1 MNNEEKNIN
10 EELLNRALD
19 NDSDNSNDSLTTDN
33 LDNTNTSIAEKK
45 DNEFSGYFHERDRL
59 DHNDIVKEV
68 STSFIEYSMSVI
80 ASRALPDLRDGLKPV
95 HRRILWSMYECGYT
109 PDKPHRKC
117 ATTVGYVMGH
127 YHPHGDSSIY
137 EAMVRLAQDFNQ
149 RYMLV
154 DGHGNFGNVEGDG
167 AAAMRYTES
176 RLAKISLELLKD
188 INKDTVDM
196 DDNFDVTKK
205 EPKVLPSRFPNIL
218 VNGSMGIAVGMAT
231 NMPTHNL
238 GESIDAIIAVMDN
251 PDISVNELM
260 DVIPGPDFPTG
271 GYIVGRSGIRQAYE
285 TGKGSIIMRSKVV
298 VEDMHGGKHKLVIK
312 EIPYLVN
319 KQVMY
324 DKIHELAKEKVIE
337 GISDMKDLSNDRN
350 GIRIEIELKKDVQ
363 PEVVL
368 NQLYKLTPVQSS
380 FGVNNNVLVDNKPM
394 LLSLKEIITQYINHQ
409 IDVITRRTKFDLDED
424 LKRAHILE
432 GLKKA
437 LDNIDRIIEII
448 RNSKDDDEALLNMNN
463 EFSIDEVQGKAI
475 LDMQLRRLTGLSYEK
490 ICNELNELYAEIADL
505 KDILAN
511 HSRVVQIIKDELTAI
526 KDKYGDKRRTEI
538 IEGEV
543 DVEDEDLISVD
554 DIIVSLTTNGYIKR
568 LPVSTYKTQNRG
580 GRGIKGMTLNEDDV
594 VDQNITMSTHD
605 HLLLFTDKG
614 KVYRIKGYKIP
625 ESSRNGK
632 GIPVINIINIEKDEK
647 VKALVP
653 INREWEIQGYLFF
666 VTKNGLCKRVE
677 AKEFESIRQSGKIA
691 ISLKD
696 GDELVDV
703 KPTLGNDEIIIG
715 AANGKA
721 VRFNENG
728 VRAMGRSASG
738 VRGMNVD
745 GSYVI
750 GCCTSKEGKQ
760 ILVVSKYGYGK
771 KTDIEEY
778 RITSRGAK
786 GVKTININEV
796 NGDLVALK
804 AVNGDEDALIM
815 RNDGVIIR
823 ISLEKVSTL
832 GRVTRGVKLIRPEEN
847 TYVKTVT
854 LMEHQED
861 ENIEEESGE

>member
-1 MNNEEKNIN
+1 M
-10 EELLNRALD
+10 EELDNRFF
-19 NDSDNSNDSLTTDN
+19 NHGNM
-33 LDNTNTSIAEKK
+33 
-45 DNEFSGYFHERDRL
+45 
-59 DHNDIVKEV
+59 KEV
-68 STSFIEYSMSVI
+68 NISSEMREDFLSYSMSVI
-80 ASRALPDLRDGLKPV
+80 IDRALPDVKDGMKPV
-95 HRRILWSMYECGYT
+95 HRRVIWAMYDAGFT
-109 PDKPHRKC
+109 PDKPHVKS
-117 ATTVGYVMGH
+117 ANIVGEVMGK
-127 YHPHGDSSIY
+127 YHPHGDTAIY
-137 EAMVRLAQDFNQ
+137 DTMVRMAQPFSY
-149 RYMLV
+149 RYPLV
-154 DGHGNFGNVEGDG
+154 DGHGNFGSLDGDG
-167 AAAMRYTES
+167 AAAMRYTEARMS
-176 RLAKISLELLKD
+176 KISLELVSD
-188 INKDTVDM
+188 I
-196 DDNFDVTKK
+196 KK
-205 EPKVLPSRFPNIL
+205 ETIDWRDNYDARHKEPVVLPSRFPNLL

-251 PDISVNELM
+251 PDIETTELM
-260 DVIPGPDFPTG
+260 NYIPGPDFPTG
-271 GYIVGRSGIRQAYE
+271 GYIVGRGGIRQAYE
-285 TGKGSIIMRSKVV
+285 TGRGSIIMRSKVV
-298 VEDMHGGKHKLVIK
+298 IEDLPGNKHKIIIK

-324 DKIHELAKEKVIE
+324 DKIHELAKEKIID

-363 PEVVL
+363 PEVIL

-394 LLSLKEIITQYINHQ
+394 LLSLKEIIKLYIEHQ
-409 IDVITRRTKFDLDED
+409 IDVIRRRTEFDLKEDE
-424 LKRAHILE
+424 KRAHILE
-432 GLKKA
+432 GLKIA
-437 LDNIDRIIEII
+437 LDNIDRIVEII
-448 RNSKDDDEALLNMNN
+448 KTSRTDEEILIKFNDEFGIDDK
-463 EFSIDEVQGKAI
+463 QGEAI
-475 LDMQLRRLTGLSYEK
+475 LSMQLRRLSGLSYEK
-490 ICNELNELYAEIADL
+490 ICAELDELYKEIEDL

-511 HSRVVQIIKDELTAI
+511 HSRVLQIIKDELNII
-526 KDKYGDKRRTEI
+526 KDRYNDPRRTEI

-543 DVEDEDLISVD
+543 DVEDEDLISVEN
-554 DIIVSLTTNGYIKR
+554 IIVSLSSNGYIKR
-568 LPVSTYKTQNRG
+568 LPVSTYKIQNRG

-594 VDQNITMSTHD
+594 IEQNITMSTHD
-605 HLLLFTDKG
+605 HLLLFTNKG
-614 KVYRIKGYKIP
+614 KVYRVKGYKIP
-625 ESSRNGK
+625 ESSRSGK

-653 INREWEIQGYLFF
+653 INREWEVKGYLFF

-691 ISLKD
+691 ITMKD
-696 GDELVDV
+696 DDELVDV
-703 KPTLGNDEIIIG
+703 KPTLGDDEIIIG

-728 VRAMGRSASG
+728 VRAMGRNASG

-745 GSYVI
+745 GSYVV

-760 ILVVSKYGYGK
+760 ILVVSKFGYGK

-786 GVKTININEV
+786 GVKTININET

-823 ISLEKVSTL
+823 ISLEHVSTL
-832 GRVTRGVKLIRPEEN
+832 GRVTKGVKLIKPEEN

-854 LMEHQED
+854 LMEH
-861 ENIEEESGE
+861 EEESEEESE

>member
-1 MNNEEKNIN
+1 M
-10 EELLNRALD
+10 EELDNRFF
-19 NDSDNSNDSLTTDN
+19 NHGNM
-33 LDNTNTSIAEKK
+33 
-45 DNEFSGYFHERDRL
+45 
-59 DHNDIVKEV
+59 KEV
-68 STSFIEYSMSVI
+68 NISSEMREDFLSYSMSVI
-80 ASRALPDLRDGLKPV
+80 IDRALPDVKDGMKPV
-95 HRRILWSMYECGYT
+95 HRRVIWAMYDAGFT
-109 PDKPHRKC
+109 PDKPHVKS
-117 ATTVGYVMGH
+117 ANIVGEVMGK
-127 YHPHGDSSIY
+127 YHPHGDTAIY
-137 EAMVRLAQDFNQ
+137 DTMVRMAQPFSY
-149 RYMLV
+149 RYPLV
-154 DGHGNFGNVEGDG
+154 DGHGNFGSLDGDG
-167 AAAMRYTES
+167 AAAMRYTEARMS
-176 RLAKISLELLKD
+176 KISLELVSD
-188 INKDTVDM
+188 I
-196 DDNFDVTKK
+196 KK
-205 EPKVLPSRFPNIL
+205 ETIDWRDNYDARHKEPVVLPSRFPNLL

-238 GESIDAIIAVMDN
+238 GESIDAIIAVMEN
-251 PDISVNELM
+251 PDISVPDLM
-260 DVIPGPDFPTG
+260 NYIPGPDFPTG

-298 VEDMHGGKHKLVIK
+298 VEDLPGNKHKIIIK

-324 DKIHELAKEKVIE
+324 DKIHDLAREKVIE

-380 FGVNNNVLVDNKPM
+380 FGINNNVLVDNKPM
-394 LLSLKEIITQYINHQ
+394 LLTLKEIIKLYIEHQ
-409 IDVITRRTKFDLDED
+409 IDVIKRRTQFDLNEDE
-424 LKRAHILE
+424 KRAHILE
-432 GLKKA
+432 GLKIA
-437 LDNIDRIIEII
+437 LDNIDRIVEII
-448 RNSKDDDEALLNMNN
+448 KTSRTDEEILTKFNDEFGIDDK
-463 EFSIDEVQGKAI
+463 QGEAI
-475 LDMQLRRLTGLSYEK
+475 LSMQLRRLSGLSYEK
-490 ICNELNELYAEIADL
+490 ICAELDELYKEIADL

-511 HSRVVQIIKDELTAI
+511 HSRVLQIIKDELTVI
-526 KDKYGDKRRTEI
+526 KDKYNDPRRTEI

-543 DVEDEDLISVD
+543 DVEDEDLISVEN
-554 DIIVSLTTNGYIKR
+554 IIVSLSSNGYIKR

-580 GRGIKGMTLNEDDV
+580 GRGIKGMTLNEDDI

-605 HLLLFTDKG
+605 HLLLFTNKG

-653 INREWEIQGYLFF
+653 INREWEVKGYLFF

-691 ISLKD
+691 ISLKED
-696 GDELVDV
+696 DELVDV
-703 KPTLGNDEIIIG
+703 KPTLGDDEIIIG

-738 VRGMNVD
+738 VKGMNVD

-786 GVKTININEV
+786 GVKTININES

-823 ISLEKVSTL
+823 ISLSKVSTL
-832 GRVTRGVKLIRPEEN
+832 GRVTKGVRLIRPEEN

-854 LMEHQED
+854 MMEHQE
-861 ENIEEESGE
+861 ESEIEEGE

>member
-1 MNNEEKNIN
+1 M
-10 EELLNRALD
+10 EELDNRFF
-19 NDSDNSNDSLTTDN
+19 NHGNM
-33 LDNTNTSIAEKK
+33 
-45 DNEFSGYFHERDRL
+45 
-59 DHNDIVKEV
+59 KEV
-68 STSFIEYSMSVI
+68 NISSEMREDFLSYSMSVI
-80 ASRALPDLRDGLKPV
+80 IDRALPDVKDGMKPV
-95 HRRILWSMYECGYT
+95 HRRVIWAMYDAGFT
-109 PDKPHRKC
+109 PDKPHVKS
-117 ATTVGYVMGH
+117 ANIVGEVMGK
-127 YHPHGDSSIY
+127 YHPHGDTAIY
-137 EAMVRLAQDFNQ
+137 DTMVRMAQPFSY
-149 RYMLV
+149 RYPLV
-154 DGHGNFGNVEGDG
+154 DGHGNFGSLDGDG
-167 AAAMRYTES
+167 AAAMRYTEARMS
-176 RLAKISLELLKD
+176 KISLELVSD
-188 INKDTVDM
+188 I
-196 DDNFDVTKK
+196 KK
-205 EPKVLPSRFPNIL
+205 ETIDWRDNYDARHREPVVLPSRFPNLL

-238 GESIDAIIAVMDN
+238 GESIDAIIAVMEN
-251 PDISVNELM
+251 PDISVPDLM
-260 DVIPGPDFPTG
+260 NYIPGPDFPTG

-298 VEDMHGGKHKLVIK
+298 VEDLPGNKHKIIIK

-324 DKIHELAKEKVIE
+324 DKIHDLAKEKIIE

-380 FGVNNNVLVDNKPM
+380 FGINNNVLVDNKPM
-394 LLSLKEIITQYINHQ
+394 LLTLKEIIKLYIEHQ
-409 IDVITRRTKFDLDED
+409 IDVIKRRTQFDLNEDE
-424 LKRAHILE
+424 KRAHILE
-432 GLKKA
+432 GLKIA
-437 LDNIDRIIEII
+437 LDNIDRIVEII
-448 RNSKDDDEALLNMNN
+448 KTSRTDEEILTKFNDEFGIDDK
-463 EFSIDEVQGKAI
+463 QGEAI
-475 LDMQLRRLTGLSYEK
+475 LSMQLRRLSGLSYEK
-490 ICNELNELYAEIADL
+490 ICAELDELYKEIADL

-511 HSRVVQIIKDELTAI
+511 HSRVLQIIKDELTVI
-526 KDKYGDKRRTEI
+526 KDKYNDPRRTEI

-543 DVEDEDLISVD
+543 DVEDEDLISVEN
-554 DIIVSLTTNGYIKR
+554 IIVSLSSNGYIKR

-580 GRGIKGMTLNEDDV
+580 GRGIKGMTLNEDDI

-605 HLLLFTDKG
+605 HLLLFTNKG

-653 INREWEIQGYLFF
+653 INREWEVKGYLFF

-691 ISLKD
+691 ISLKED
-696 GDELVDV
+696 DELVDV
-703 KPTLGNDEIIIG
+703 KPTLGDDEIIIG

-738 VRGMNVD
+738 VKGMNVD

-786 GVKTININEV
+786 GVKTININES

-823 ISLEKVSTL
+823 ISLSNVSTL
-832 GRVTRGVKLIRPEEN
+832 GRVTKGVRLIRPEEN

-854 LMEHQED
+854 MMEHQE
-861 ENIEEESGE
+861 EESSEEEGE